1 MCTDLGITRGTGVC
15 GRQLYLCLQVL
26 LYHNSTIHI
35 HYFGLNIKS
44 FWIYPPPRPSFK
56 IPGTLEGT
64 SHSHLSVEEFTGNF
78 LLERRTRTTKRTLAS
93 AGRELLQRETG

>member
-26 LYHNSTIHI
+26 YHNSTIHI

-44 FWIYPPPRPSFK
+44 FWIILLPDPLFK
-56 IPGTLEGT
+56 SPVLWKGHHIPT
-64 SHSHLSVEEFTGNF
+64 
-78 LLERRTRTTKRTLAS
+78 
-93 AGRELLQRETG
+93 